1 MPTFSG
7 MNRTLSLV
15 IKICQ
20 AMSTMASLSLASVL
34 LISCTSTAQNSSPA
48 EELAEDEKTSAGAEI
63 EVLPENLPE
72 VELTADL
79 MYKILLADLA
89 RQRSNKEL
97 ALAAIVDAAIE
108 TRDPRLAAQATRQ
121 AVISSQFATA
131 IQMAELWQELSPNDV
146 DAYQTLGN
154 LLVVDKKPEQA
165 AIYYSRALAL
175 TDKKKRNLLL
185 TQISST
191 LIRYS
196 SQQQTLDLIEDLARE
211 YPDSVDVAL
220 AHASV
225 ASKLKQ
231 YDIATTAIDRALAL
245 EPENVDA
252 AVFKFSLLT
261 LQNKDSAAVDFA
273 SDFLKRHPDAILLR
287 TALARHFLEESQLEQ
302 AEKEYLI
309 IHKQD
314 PTSFIAPMALALI
327 RIDSGLLDDASDYLE
342 KVLQLQ
348 PNNDLARVYLGDIAS
363 KQKRLDDAITWY
375 RAVTDQDQLFTARV
389 RLVDVIM
396 ERDGIEAALRELEG
410 IHPESP
416 SQSIDLILLQNE
428 LLAREGR
435 LAESLE
441 LINEALADNP
451 DNIEL
456 LYARA
461 MIAAQQKDVAN
472 LEKDLLR
479 VLEIQPGHVQS
490 LNALG
495 FTLADLTDR
504 YDEAYTLIAAALKK
518 KPGDPF
524 ILDSMGWV
532 SYRLQNLDAAEE
544 YLRKALAKRN
554 DPEIASHLVEV
565 LLAAG
570 KLREATEILAKANK
584 DFPGDKKL
592 DAINAQM
599 KGN

>member
-1 MPTFSG
+1 
-7 MNRTLSLV
+7 
-15 IKICQ
+15 
-20 AMSTMASLSLASVL
+20 
-34 LISCTSTAQNSSPA
+34 
-48 EELAEDEKTSAGAEI
+48 
-63 EVLPENLPE
+63 
-72 VELTADL
+72 
-79 MYKILLADLA
+79 
-89 RQRSNKEL
+89 
-97 ALAAIVDAAIE
+97 
-108 TRDPRLAAQATRQ
+108 
-121 AVISSQFATA
+121 
-131 IQMAELWQELSPNDV
+131 
-146 DAYQTLGN
+146 
-154 LLVVDKKPEQA
+154 
-165 AIYYSRALAL
+165 
-175 TDKKKRNLLL
+175 
-185 TQISST
+185 
-191 LIRYS
+191 
-196 SQQQTLDLIEDLARE
+196 
-211 YPDSVDVAL
+211 
-220 AHASV
+220 
-225 ASKLKQ
+225 
-231 YDIATTAIDRALAL
+231 
-245 EPENVDA
+245 
-252 AVFKFSLLT
+252 
-261 LQNKDSAAVDFA
+261 
-273 SDFLKRHPDAILLR
+273 
-287 TALARHFLEESQLEQ
+287 
-302 AEKEYLI
+302 
-309 IHKQD
+309 
-314 PTSFIAPMALALI
+314 MALALI
-327 RIDSGLLDDASDYLE
+327 RIDSGSLDDAGEYLE

-375 RAVTDQDQLFTARV
+375 RAVTDQDQLFMARV

-396 ERDGIEAALRELEG
+396 ERDGIEAALRELEA

-416 SQSIDLILLQNE
+416 SQSIDLVLLQNE

-435 LAESLE
+435 LTESLH

-570 KLREATEILAKANK
+570 KLREAKQILAKANK

>member
-1 MPTFSG
+1 
-7 MNRTLSLV
+7 LSLV

-20 AMSTMASLSLASVL
+20 AMSTVASLSLASAL
-34 LISCTSTAQNSSPA
+34 LIACTSTSQNSSPS
-48 EELAEDEKTSAGAEI
+48 ENLAEDNKTSAAAEI
-63 EVLPENLPE
+63 EALPENLPE
-72 VELTADL
+72 VELTAEL
-79 MYKILLADLA
+79 LYKILLADLA
-89 RQRSNKEL
+89 RQRSNNEL
-97 ALAAIVDAAIE
+97 ALAAMVDAAIE

-131 IQMAELWQELSPNDV
+131 IQMAELWQELSPDDV

-165 AIYYSRALAL
+165 AAYYSRALAL
-175 TDKKKRNLLL
+175 TDNKKRNLLL

-231 YDIATTAIDRALAL
+231 YEVAATAIDRALTL
-245 EPENVDA
+245 EPANADA

-261 LQNKDSAAVDFA
+261 LQKKDTAAVDFA

-327 RIDSGLLDDASDYLE
+327 RIDSGSLDDAGEYLE

-363 KQKRLDDAITWY
+363 KQQRLDDAITWY

-396 ERDGIEAALRELEG
+396 ERDGIEAALRELEA

-416 SQSIDLILLQNE
+416 SQSIDLVLLQNE

-435 LAESLE
+435 LTESLH
-441 LINEALADNP
+441 LI
-451 DNIEL
+451 
-456 LYARA
+456 
-461 MIAAQQKDVAN
+461 
-472 LEKDLLR
+472 LLR
-479 VLEIQPGHVQS
+479 VLEIKPGHVQS

-495 FTLADLTDR
+495 FNLADLSDR

-570 KLREATEILAKANK
+570 KLSEAKKILAKANK

>member
-20 AMSTMASLSLASVL
+20 AMSTVASLSLASAL
-34 LISCTSTAQNSSPA
+34 LIACTSTSQNSSPA
-48 EELAEDEKTSAGAEI
+48 ENLAEDNKTSAAAEI
-63 EVLPENLPE
+63 EALPENLPE
-72 VELTADL
+72 VELTAEL
-79 MYKILLADLA
+79 LYKILLADLA
-89 RQRSNKEL
+89 RQRSNNEL
-97 ALAAIVDAAIE
+97 ALAAMVDAAIE
-108 TRDPRLAAQATRQ
+108 TRDPRLAAQATRL

-131 IQMAELWQELSPNDV
+131 IQMAELWQELSPDDV

-165 AIYYSRALAL
+165 AAYYSRALAL
-175 TDKKKRNLLL
+175 TDNKKRNLLL

-231 YDIATTAIDRALAL
+231 YEVAATAIDRALTL
-245 EPENVDA
+245 EPANADA

-261 LQNKDSAAVDFA
+261 LQKKDTEAVDFA

-287 TALARHFLEESQLEQ
+287 TALARHFLEESQLER

-327 RIDSGLLDDASDYLE
+327 RIDSGLLDDAGEYLE

-363 KQKRLDDAITWY
+363 KQQRLDDAITWY

-396 ERDGIEAALRELEG
+396 ERDGIEAALRELEA

-416 SQSIDLILLQNE
+416 SQSIDLVLLQNE

-435 LAESLE
+435 LTESLQ

-479 VLEIQPGHVQS
+479 VLEIKPGHVQS

-570 KLREATEILAKANK
+570 KLSEATKILAKANK

>member
-314 PTSFIAPMALALI
+314 PASFIAPMALALI
-327 RIDSGLLDDASDYLE
+327 RIDSGLLDDASEYLE

-441 LINEALADNP
+441 LINDALADNP

>member
-1 MPTFSG
+1 
-7 MNRTLSLV
+7 
-15 IKICQ
+15 
-20 AMSTMASLSLASVL
+20 
-34 LISCTSTAQNSSPA
+34 
-48 EELAEDEKTSAGAEI
+48 
-63 EVLPENLPE
+63 
-72 VELTADL
+72 
-79 MYKILLADLA
+79 
-89 RQRSNKEL
+89 
-97 ALAAIVDAAIE
+97 
-108 TRDPRLAAQATRQ
+108 
-121 AVISSQFATA
+121 
-131 IQMAELWQELSPNDV
+131 
-146 DAYQTLGN
+146 
-154 LLVVDKKPEQA
+154 
-165 AIYYSRALAL
+165 L
-175 TDKKKRNLLL
+175 TDNKKRNLLL

-231 YDIATTAIDRALAL
+231 YEVAATAIDRALTL
-245 EPENVDA
+245 EPANADA

-261 LQNKDSAAVDFA
+261 LQKKDTAAVDFA

-327 RIDSGLLDDASDYLE
+327 RIDSGSLDDAGEYLE

-363 KQKRLDDAITWY
+363 KQQRLDDAITWY

-396 ERDGIEAALRELEG
+396 ERDGIEAALRELEA

-416 SQSIDLILLQNE
+416 SQSIDLVLLQNE

-435 LAESLE
+435 LTESLH

-479 VLEIQPGHVQS
+479 VLEIKPGHVQS

-570 KLREATEILAKANK
+570 KLSEAKKILAKANK

>member
-165 AIYYSRALAL
+165 APYYSRALAL